1 MIRIGI
7 LNKGSIFNWGY
18 NFGYWYFIKY
28 FTKELN
34 EKGYKIKFYQKIDK
48 EFLKSDLL
56 IVNSRI
62 YTDTKLNL
70 LKKRLNIKL
79 NYNFIDPLK
88 RLYKQNPNIVWLD
101 LSDSAGTTQFEV
113 LPFVKKYVKKQFYKN
128 KSLYKNN
135 FFRNRFYADYY
146 QKNYNLE
153 NASKQKFTPLSDE
166 FLEKLVLGWN
176 IGVGNY
182 FDILRYNKFLKLKCI
197 LKAINC
203 SNYKDLFEY
212 VLPYHEV
219 EKKKND
225 VFFKFNLRN
234 NENKIS
240 IHYQRKKVNEILTQ
254 QYGINNSRRVSH
266 RDFLLS
272 LKNSKIS
279 VGAFG
284 WGEVCYREF
293 EAIKMGAAVLF
304 PNMNNIET
312 WPNIYKD
319 RITYLSYDYDM
330 NNLLDRIKE
339 LLDDN
344 ELRNNLIRNSQ
355 KVCKSVY
362 DNEGLDFLMNF
373 FKKITN

>member
-18 NFGYWYFIKY
+18 NFGYWYFVKY

-34 EKGYKIKFYQKIDK
+34 EKGYNIKFYQKIDK

-70 LKKRLNIKL
+70 LKRRLNIKL

-101 LSDSAGTTQFEV
+101 LGDSAGTTQFEV

-182 FDILRYNKFLKLKCI
+182 FDILRYNKFFKLKCI
-197 LKAINC
+197 IKAINC

-212 VLPYHEV
+212 TLPYHKV
-219 EKKKND
+219 EKKEND

-254 QYGINNSRRVSH
+254 HYGINNSRRVSH

-319 RITYLSYDYDM
+319 KITYLSYDYDM
-330 NNLLDRIKE
+330 NNLLDKIKE

-362 DNEGLDFLMNF
+362 DNEGLDFLINF